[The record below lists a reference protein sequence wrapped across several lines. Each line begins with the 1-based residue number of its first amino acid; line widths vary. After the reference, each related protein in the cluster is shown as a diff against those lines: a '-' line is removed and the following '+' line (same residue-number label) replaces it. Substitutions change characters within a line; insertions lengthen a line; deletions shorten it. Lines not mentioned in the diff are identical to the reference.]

1 MRKIYSMKGISFL
14 TDEKN
19 NKVAVQID
27 LKKYGE
33 LWEDFYDAV
42 VAHSRRNEKT
52 VSLDSLKRK
61 LKATGKL

>member
-1 MRKIYSMKGISFL
+1 MKGISFL
-14 TDEKN
+14 TDVNN

-27 LKKYGE
+27 LKKYGQ

-52 VSLDSLKRK
+52 ISLNALKAK
-61 LKATGKL
+61 LKADGKL